1 MKNSSTKNN
10 IKRAVIEVNGGCNY
24 SCQMCPQSVPGRE
37 KDFLKKMNINMF
49 QDILNQ
55 LGYIE
60 CIQLE
65 GSGEP
70 TLNRD
75 LPNYISIATKHANN
89 VNIFTNG
96 YKLNGNFMKECVD
109 AGLTLARFS
118 IIGYNKLTYI
128 KMMDID
134 AFELVK
140 ENAIKMQE
148 YIKKTFSKCVVGSYH
163 LILDNNNI
171 EYEIEQYKN
180 NFIKPVGSAASIWKQ
195 HNWSGLYDNPT
206 KRNGKKKT
214 CGRPFAP
221 ELTIRAGGIDG
232 KLGAIHPCC
241 QALGRDTEATLGHV
255 SENSIDEIWFGKKY
269 EQLRKAHKDQRFD
282 DISYCKDCDFLI
294 DDPEVLVYNTNIDAG
309 MYHMIGTTFDLN
321 DYR

>member
-1 MKNSSTKNN
+1 
-10 IKRAVIEVNGGCNY
+10 
-24 SCQMCPQSVPGRE
+24 
-37 KDFLKKMNINMF
+37 
-49 QDILNQ
+49 
-55 LGYIE
+55 
-60 CIQLE
+60 
-65 GSGEP
+65 
-70 TLNRD
+70 
-75 LPNYISIATKHANN
+75 
-89 VNIFTNG
+89 
-96 YKLNGNFMKECVD
+96 
-109 AGLTLARFS
+109 
-118 IIGYNKLTYI
+118 
-128 KMMDID
+128 MMDID